1 MNYITTADIAADLGL
16 ERSYVTDRLTKRPD
30 FPEPALRLSRK
41 TVKWLRKDF
50 EAWKAAQA
58 NRAAPQSA
66 PPSLGSR
73 HAAKDSGRGAH

>member
-16 ERSYVTDRLTKRPD
+16 ERAYVTDRLTKRPD

-41 TVKWLRKDF
+41 TVRWLREDF

-58 NRAAPQSA
+58 NRDAPRSA
-66 PPSLGSR
+66 PPSLGSKR
-73 HAAKDSGRGAH
+73 AGAGSGRGAR